1 MTNAEIRDIT
11 SAVEELLYRHV
22 KDQTEFEIEYIDDSQ
37 SSGNNSYEEEV
48 ESKISNGEQLEM
60 LKQHGD
66 EDKLESDCQI

>member
-11 SAVEELLYRHV
+11 SAVEELLYRYV

-60 LKQHGD
+60 LKQHSD
-66 EDKLESDCQI
+66 EEKLETDCQI